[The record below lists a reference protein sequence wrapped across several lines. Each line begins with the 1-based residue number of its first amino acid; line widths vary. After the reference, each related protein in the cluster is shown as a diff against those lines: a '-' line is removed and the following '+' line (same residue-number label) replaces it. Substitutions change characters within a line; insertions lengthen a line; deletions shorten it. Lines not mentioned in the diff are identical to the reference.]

1 MGARLMTRIFLVRHG
16 ETAWNVEGRFQGQSD
31 TPLNETGR
39 QQADALGNYLKGKN
53 LQVIYTSDL
62 VRALNTA
69 RIIGAY
75 HNVDI
80 KPDPRLRELNFGSW
94 EGMDYYEIQAKHP
107 KELTDWQENILNT
120 APPGG
125 ESLEQL
131 AKRVQAVYEHI
142 IPTDLK
148 GDILIVAHGGVLQ
161 VLLCYALN
169 LPFQNYWQFHLD
181 PGSLSEI
188 AIYPEGVILNRLNIT
203 FGK

>member
-1 MGARLMTRIFLVRHG
+1 MTHIYLVRHG

-31 TPLNETGR
+31 TPINETGR
-39 QQADALGNYLKGKN
+39 QQADALGRYLKGKN
-53 LQVIYTSDL
+53 LQAIYTSDL
-62 VRALNTA
+62 IRALDTS
-69 RIIGAY
+69 RIIAAY

-94 EGMDYYEIQAKHP
+94 EGMDYYEIQSKHP
-107 KELTDWQENILNT
+107 LVLTEWQENILKT

-131 AKRVQAVYEHI
+131 AKRVQVVYEHI
-142 IPTDLK
+142 ISTDLK
-148 GDILIVAHGGVLQ
+148 DEILIVAHGGVLQ

-188 AIYPEGVILNRLNIT
+188 AIYPEGVILNRLNVT

>member
-1 MGARLMTRIFLVRHG
+1 MTRIFLVRHG

-39 QQADALGNYLKGKN
+39 QQADALGSYLKGRN

-161 VLLCYALN
+161 VLLCYTLH

-188 AIYPEGVILNRLNIT
+188 AIYLEGVILNRLNIT
-203 FGK
+203 FDK

>member
-1 MGARLMTRIFLVRHG
+1 MTHIYLVRHG

-31 TPLNETGR
+31 TPINETGR
-39 QQADALGNYLKGKN
+39 QQADALGRYLKGKN
-53 LQVIYTSDL
+53 LQAIYTSDL
-62 VRALNTA
+62 IRALDTS
-69 RIIGAY
+69 RIIAAY

-94 EGMDYYEIQAKHP
+94 EGMDYYEIQSKHP
-107 KELTDWQENILNT
+107 IVLTEWQENILKT

-131 AKRVQAVYEHI
+131 AMRVQVVYEHI
-142 IPTDLK
+142 ISTELK
-148 GDILIVAHGGVLQ
+148 GEILIVAHGGVLQ

-188 AIYPEGVILNRLNIT
+188 AIYPEGVILNRLNVT

>member
-1 MGARLMTRIFLVRHG
+1 MTHIYLVRHG

-31 TPLNETGR
+31 TPINETGR
-39 QQADALGNYLKGKN
+39 QQADALGRYLKGKN
-53 LQVIYTSDL
+53 LQAIYTSDL
-62 VRALNTA
+62 IRALDTS
-69 RIIGAY
+69 RIIAAY

-94 EGMDYYEIQAKHP
+94 EGMDYYEIQSKHP
-107 KELTDWQENILNT
+107 IVLTEWQENILKT

-131 AKRVQAVYEHI
+131 AKRVQVVYEHI
-142 IPTDLK
+142 ISIDLK
-148 GDILIVAHGGVLQ
+148 DEILIVAHGGVLQ

-188 AIYPEGVILNRLNIT
+188 AIYPEGVILNRLNVT